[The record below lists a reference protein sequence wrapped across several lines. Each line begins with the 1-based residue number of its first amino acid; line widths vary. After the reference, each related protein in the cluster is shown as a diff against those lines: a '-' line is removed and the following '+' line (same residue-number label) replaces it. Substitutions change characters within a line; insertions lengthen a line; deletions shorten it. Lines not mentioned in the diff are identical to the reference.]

1 MKVAARM
8 LLRTLVGQRRDIL
21 IVIGLFALSRALY
34 AWLGVRFDFSPFP
47 WYMQFIDAPLL
58 KERLLESLWYYHA
71 NPPMLNLVVGAGL
84 KLFGEHVGTFCAV
97 LFHLLGVL
105 LALAV
110 FALTSR
116 LSGSRLAAHIAAG
129 LLVFSPAF
137 VLYENWVM
145 YTFPAVALLT
155 VAAAALYRYLQTSQ
169 TRWCVTF
176 FALLAL
182 LLLTRSLF
190 HLAWMV
196 VVAALLAAIMHGQRR
211 QVLLAAIFPVLI
223 VAGWYGK
230 NYYLFGMF
238 SSSSWMGLGLSNIS
252 TLVAT
257 REELQPLVADGRL
270 TPYALVSRYRE
281 TQKLFV
287 PPAPPT
293 GIPVLDQIVKTDRH
307 LNYNNSR
314 IIEMNRYYTHDAV
327 TVARTFPFSY
337 VVGLIISNRLFFSP
351 TDMNLYFT
359 ADNRAAALPM
369 EKLFNPLLYGA
380 GTQSHML
387 AQPHFGFDHNMRLE
401 VNTSVPFI
409 VLWWVVLAYG
419 YVQARRGLLSDS
431 PDSRPRAVVIG
442 FIVFTAVYVYVVGT
456 AFELAENYRYRYL
469 VEPLLLVL
477 TVTAVTSLI
486 EAVRRRISSRVATEG

>member
-1 MKVAARM
+1 MNLAG
-8 LLRTLVGQRRDIL
+8 LTGQRRDIL
-21 IVIGLFALSRALY
+21 IVIGLCVLSRLLY
-34 AWLGVRFDFSPFP
+34 AWLGVRFDFGPFP

-58 KERLLESLWYYHA
+58 QERLLESLWYYHA
-71 NPPMLNLVVGAGL
+71 NPPMLNLVAGVGL

-116 LSGSRLAAHIAAG
+116 LSGSRLAGHIAAG

-137 VLYENWVM
+137 VLYENWMM

-155 VAAAALYRYLQTSQ
+155 ISAVALYRYAQTLQ

-176 FALLAL
+176 FAVLTV

-196 VVAALLAAIMHGQRR
+196 VVAALLMLAMRGQRR

-223 VAGWYGK
+223 VAGWYAK

-238 SSSSWMGLGLSNIS
+238 SSSSWMGLGLSNIA

-257 REELQPLVADGRL
+257 REELQPMVADGRL
-270 TPYALVSRYRE
+270 TPYALVSRYRQ
-281 TQKLFV
+281 TQKLFL
-287 PPAPPT
+287 PPAPAT
-293 GIPVLDQIVKTDRH
+293 GIPVLDQIVKADGH
-307 LNYNNSR
+307 PNYNNSR
-314 IIEMNRYYTHDAV
+314 IVEMNRYYTHDAV

-337 VVGLIISNRLFFSP
+337 VMGLVISNRLFFSP
-351 TDMNLYFT
+351 TNMNLYFNEG
-359 ADNRAAALPM
+359 NRAAARPM
-369 EKLFNPLLYGA
+369 EKLLNPLLYGV
-380 GTQSHML
+380 GTESRL
-387 AQPHFGFDHNMRLE
+387 LKQPHFGFDHNMRLE

-409 VLWWVVLAYG
+409 VLWWVVLGYG
-419 YVQARRGLLSDS
+419 YVQARRGMLSGS
-431 PDSRPRAVVIG
+431 PDSRPRALVIG
-442 FIVFTAVYVYVVGT
+442 FIVFTALYIYVVGT

-469 VEPLLLVL
+469 VEPLFLVL
-477 TVTAVTSLI
+477 TVTAATSLI
-486 EAVRRRISSRVATEG
+486 AAVRRRMSQRVVTES